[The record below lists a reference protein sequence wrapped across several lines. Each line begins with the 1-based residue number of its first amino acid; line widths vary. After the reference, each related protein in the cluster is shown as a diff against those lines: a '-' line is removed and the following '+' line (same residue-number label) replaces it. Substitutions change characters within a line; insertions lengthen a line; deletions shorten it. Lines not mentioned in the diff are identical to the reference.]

1 MKVALVIATVLLLSI
16 AAPVTS
22 AVCTTDSATT
32 ATYNAFLEWFK
43 SKNAAAVLATSAAVG
58 TDLTCKD
65 EWTAAGTCCT
75 VEAIKAEFEKVAKG
89 DGDQWNK
96 FMESTKKFVDGL
108 PKAIEI
114 SAKTTEIT
122 AIFTQS
128 KTMATVE
135 KPDRIAEMGF
145 DAAGAATFL
154 ATIKD
159 FKAEIDAFKTA
170 SKDCFETMKAYKA
183 KLFCLGCA
191 ADGYTYF
198 EKPNSAQ
205 GLGFKYKTGTCS
217 GLTEK
222 CIGSWKVMMKIQTYT
237 GLLGV
242 IREVK
247 SKGAERPAKDP
258 KKMFFKGKSPKD
270 VKEAMDK
277 CSTGKVEG
285 TCLATDL
292 DTICEA
298 HLSISKPPRPAA
310 VESGDV
316 TMAAAGAGSPVRL
329 LVDSADDEGS
339 GSVSAT
345 GATLAATT
353 SLSSSSSIDTTTLT
367 GSSSNSSL
375 RAFSIIFVALLAVLL
390 N

>member
-43 SKNAAAVLATSAAVG
+43 SKNAAGVLATSAQVG
-58 TDLTCKD
+58 TDLTCKE
-65 EWTAAGTCCT
+65 EWTAAGTCCNID
-75 VEAIKAEFEKVAKG
+75 AIKAEFDKVAKG
-89 DGDQWNK
+89 DGDQWNL
-96 FMESTKKFVDGL
+96 FMGSTKKFVEGL

-114 SAKTTEIT
+114 SAKTTELT
-122 AIFTQS
+122 TIFTQS
-128 KTMATVE
+128 ITMATIE
-135 KPDRIAEMGF
+135 KPARLVQMGF

-159 FKAEIDAFKTA
+159 FQAELDAFKTA
-170 SKDCFETMKAYKA
+170 SKDCFDTMKAYKA

-198 EKPNSAQ
+198 EKAGSLQ
-205 GLGFKYKTGTCS
+205 GLGFKYKSGTCS

-222 CIGSWKVMMKIQTYT
+222 CIGSWKVMLKIQTYT

-247 SKGAERPAKDP
+247 SSGTERPAKDP
-258 KKMFFKGKSPKD
+258 KKMFFKGKKPKD
-270 VKEAMDK
+270 VKESMDK
-277 CSTGKVEG
+277 CPTGKAEG
-285 TCLATDL
+285 NCSPTDL
-292 DTICEA
+292 DVICEA

-316 TMAAAGAGSPVRL
+316 TMAGAGAAAPVRL
-329 LVDSADDEGS
+329 LQDSADDEGS
-339 GSVSAT
+339 GKADSA

-353 SLSSSSSIDTTTLT
+353 SLTSSNSIDTTALT

-375 RAFSIIFVALLAVLL
+375 RAFSMVFVALLAILL

>member
-16 AAPVTS
+16 VAPTTS
-22 AVCTTDSATT
+22 SACTTDSTVT

-43 SKNAAAVLATSAAVG
+43 SKNAAAVLANSATVG
-58 TDLTCKD
+58 TDPTCNA
-65 EWTAAGTCCT
+65 EWAAGTCCDIT
-75 VEAIKAEFEKVAKG
+75 AIKAEFDKVAKG
-89 DGDQWNK
+89 DGEQWNR
-96 FMESTKKFVDGL
+96 FMESTKKFVEGL

-114 SAKTTEIT
+114 SAKTAELTT
-122 AIFTQS
+122 IFTQS
-128 KTMATVE
+128 TTMATAD
-135 KPDRIAEMGF
+135 KPARIIQMGF
-145 DAAGAATFL
+145 DVAGAVAFL

-159 FKAEIDAFKTA
+159 FKTEIDAFKTD
-170 SKDCFETMKAYKA
+170 STTCFDTMKGYKA

-198 EKPNSAQ
+198 EKAGSLQ
-205 GLGFKYKTGTCS
+205 GLGFKYKSGSCS

-222 CIGSWKVMMKIQTYT
+222 CIGSWKFMMKIQTYI

-247 SKGAERPAKDP
+247 SAGLERPAKEP
-258 KKMFFKGKSPKD
+258 SKMFFKGKKPKD

-277 CSTGKVEG
+277 CPTGKAEG
-285 TCLATDL
+285 NCLTTDI
-292 DTICEA
+292 DVICEA

-316 TMAAAGAGSPVRL
+316 TIAGAGATAPVRL
-329 LVDSADDEGS
+329 LQDSADDEGT
-339 GSVSAT
+339 GKADSA
-345 GATLAATT
+345 GAQLAATT
-353 SLSSSSSIDTTTLT
+353 SLTSSSSIDTTALT

-375 RAFSIIFVALLAVLL
+375 KAFSMVFVALLAVLL